1 MAITPNCPS
10 CGAAAN
16 GFVFTRGGV
25 PVDTSQGFV
34 ELGAFQCSDLAACS
48 ISQIGNIPN
57 TPTTAGTYKLNF
69 DQATETFSWVA
80 DTASAPVVSP
90 IVTQLTGSFLLDPNE
105 VNSFGQFGLGDE
117 TATVDVGNIGTP
129 TFPQQSSGFSF
140 PMDVTIDGLS
150 VDYRQDAA
158 TVVDP
163 WGFVIATGA
172 PDLAGNP
179 IALTYLL
186 DDLNGVGA
194 PAASRLEADTNVR
207 RFGWTPDTAVTLAAG
222 DVLFFGV
229 AADPATNQGNND
241 RIDIV
246 RGWVQVTPV

>member
-57 TPTTAGTYKLNF
+57 TPTTAGT
-69 DQATETFSWVA
+69 
-80 DTASAPVVSP
+80 
-90 IVTQLTGSFLLDPNE
+90 
-105 VNSFGQFGLGDE
+105 
-117 TATVDVGNIGTP
+117 
-129 TFPQQSSGFSF
+129 
-140 PMDVTIDGLS
+140 
-150 VDYRQDAA
+150 
-158 TVVDP
+158 
-163 WGFVIATGA
+163 
-172 PDLAGNP
+172 
-179 IALTYLL
+179 
-186 DDLNGVGA
+186 DLNGVGA